1 MLPALTLEAHMLRT
15 RNRFTCR
22 SIPAMGIIVVL
33 LACAGGVALAAQNRN
48 ALKIPDGLAFA
59 EFKDFD
65 TWQTVGVSQ
74 TETSIKTILA
84 NPPMIAAY
92 RQGIPGNGKPFPE
105 GSKSVKIEW
114 AKKKNPVSPYF
125 VEIPDTL
132 KSLAFMVKDSKRFPE
147 NHGWAFAAWENDP
160 ATDTL
165 KPEAPLS
172 VTGHE
177 CGYSCHTGV
186 AKNDYV
192 FTAYPKR

>member
-1 MLPALTLEAHMLRT
+1 MPRDSTNHFLTRKNISAILGGA
-15 RNRFTCR
+15 
-22 SIPAMGIIVVL
+22 AL
-33 LACAGGVALAAQNRN
+33 LAVCGGVALAAQDRL

-59 EFKDFD
+59 EFKGYDR
-65 TWQTVGVSQ
+65 WQTVAVSQ
-74 TETSIKTILA
+74 TETSIKAILA
-84 NPPMIAAY
+84 NPVMIEAY

-105 GSKSVKIEW
+105 GAKSVKIEW
-114 AKKKNPVSPYF
+114 VKKKNAASPYF
-125 VEIPDTL
+125 VEIPDSL
-132 KSLAFMVKDSKRFPE
+132 KTLAFMVKDTERFPD

-177 CGYSCHTGV
+177 CGYACHTAV
-186 AKNDYV
+186 AKSDYV